1 MFTIK
6 NSNLFAMLAGTLQL
20 DLPALIKPATTARTC
35 KLPVDGALTV
45 DLFKQKRCYGWWT
58 VSSMKSGTLKDT
70 VRVGLFVVP
79 LWTRGSKIGGFGR
92 DAIPYL

>member
-1 MFTIK
+1 
-6 NSNLFAMLAGTLQL
+6 MLAGTLEL
-20 DLPALIKPATTARTC
+20 DLPALIKPATSARTC

-70 VRVGLFVVP
+70 VRVGLFAVP
-79 LWTRGSKIGGFGR
+79 LWTRGSKIGGLAETQFR
-92 DAIPYL
+92 ISDFLLPYK